1 MKYKL
6 SHNKA
11 IFIFIFIAALYFLFF
26 TNPDPVGLIILSTIV
41 LFSGYIIYKFR
52 FIKYDKQS
60 LYLKNI
66 FGIENSVVIEDV
78 ISIVN
83 TRLNIGLFI
92 WQYKIKYIVEGKEN
106 FVLTLIYFYG
116 QEKYLMSL
124 LKEKNPKVYS
134 SLEGKW

>member
-1 MKYKL
+1 M
-6 SHNKA
+6 
-11 IFIFIFIAALYFLFF
+11 YFLFF

-92 WQYKIKYIVEGKEN
+92 SQYKIKYIVEGKEN